1 MIQTNYYPIQC
12 TDVRRNHLIKY
23 TFRGRPHE
31 PNIIYASQGSV
42 LGKIPFG
49 YQATELCLC
58 PTTESMSEFP
68 FLVKHGG
75 NAFQGAIVIT
85 HKPITNGLPLYTCFF
100 LTNSTT
106 PPVSTGKGIEILQY
120 KNSGG
125 RSPYEFSP
133 IEKLFKYKDTTKQ
146 LYQDEPFYLEM
157 QPFIAKNAQIP
168 VIHEDGFDH
177 RGKQCIV
184 MMFTEPIAVKFPK
197 MKEIHGHGHGCG
209 MKQTLF
215 GYEGVKEGM
224 TISEDPLADAQK
236 KVEDVNTSGIKALK
250 AGAANVNDTASLFS
264 DAFLKSNT
272 SAGGGTSISIPQ
284 GDDPNYSYQECT
296 MMPVDDINI
305 GENGQAEYSF
315 QVSADSSV
323 ITKGVQTNFVTSAS
337 GVVMYFILG
346 LLVYFGTPL
355 AYRVMLCNILSGM
368 SGSSSSTG
376 GGFIHYLRN
385 VQDFFG
391 MAKLTG
397 LAIIFNI
404 VYFLVILGLCLGTI
418 GAVTC
423 IYTLYS
429 VIISMILVW
438 IIGYIGVTN
447 NPLPQCI

>member
-68 FLVKHGG
+68 FLTKNTGS
-75 NAFQGAIVIT
+75 AFQGAIVIT

-100 LTNSTT
+100 LTNTATSN
-106 PPVSTGKGIEILQY
+106 PS
-120 KNSGG
+120 
-125 RSPYEFSP
+125 
-133 IEKLFKYKDTTKQ
+133 IEKLFKYKDTSKQ

-236 KVEDVNTSGIKALK
+236 KIEDVNTSGIKALK
-250 AGAANVNDTASLFS
+250 AGAANVKDTASLFS

-323 ITKGVQTNFVTSAS
+323 ITKGAQTNFVTSAS
-337 GVVMYFILG
+337 GVVLYFMLG
-346 LLVYFGTPL
+346 LLIYFGTPI
-355 AYRVMLCNILSGM
+355 AYRVMMCNVLAAM
-368 SGSSSSTG
+368 SGSNTATG

-404 VYFLVILGLCLGTI
+404 VYFLVILGLCLGTLGKI
-418 GAVTC
+418 TC
-423 IYTLYS
+423 IYTLYA
-429 VIISMILVW
+429 VIVSMILVW
-438 IIGYIGVTN
+438 IIGYIGVAN
-447 NPLPQCI
+447 NPLPPCI

>member
-1 MIQTNYYPIQC
+1 M
-12 TDVRRNHLIKY
+12 
-23 TFRGRPHE
+23 
-31 PNIIYASQGSV
+31 
-42 LGKIPFG
+42 
-49 YQATELCLC
+49 
-58 PTTESMSEFP
+58 EFP
-68 FLVKHGG
+68 
-75 NAFQGAIVIT
+75 
-85 HKPITNGLPLYTCFF
+85 YTCFF
-100 LTNSTT
+100 LTNST
-106 PPVSTGKGIEILQY
+106 VS
-120 KNSGG
+120 
-125 RSPYEFSP
+125 SP

-146 LYQDEPFYLEM
+146 LYQDEPFYLEI

-224 TISEDPLADAQK
+224 TDDPMADTQK
-236 KVEDVNTSGIKALK
+236 KAEDINTSGINAMKS
-250 AGAANVNDTASLFS
+250 GVANVNDTTSLFS

-272 SAGGGTSISIPQ
+272 TANAVGTAISISQ

-305 GENGQAEYSF
+305 GGDGNTEYSF

-337 GVVMYFILG
+337 GVVMYFMLG
-346 LLVYFGTPL
+346 LLIYFGTPL
-355 AYRVMLCNILSGM
+355 AYRVMMCNVLAAM
-368 SGSSSSTG
+368 SGSNTATG

-385 VQDFFG
+385 MQDFFG

-404 VYFLVILGLCLGTI
+404 VYFFVILCLCIGTLSK
-418 GAVTC
+418 VSN

-429 VIISMILVW
+429 TIISMILIWV
-438 IIGYIGVTN
+438 IGYIGVVN

>member
-12 TDVRRNHLIKY
+12 TNVRRNNLIKY

-58 PTTESMSEFP
+58 PTVESMSEFP
-68 FLVKHGG
+68 FLAKYGG
-75 NAFQGAIVIT
+75 ASQVVQGAIVIT

-100 LTNSTT
+100 LTNTT
-106 PPVSTGKGIEILQY
+106 SSNVASA
-120 KNSGG
+120 
-125 RSPYEFSP
+125 P

-157 QPFIAKNAQIP
+157 QSYIVKNQEIP
-168 VIHEDGFDH
+168 VIQEDGFDH

-184 MMFTEPIAVKFPK
+184 MMFTQPIAVRFPK

-209 MKQTLF
+209 AKQTLF
-215 GYEGVKEGM
+215 GYEGDDSMKQFQKSIMFKEGM
-224 TISEDPLADAQK
+224 TTDPLVDAQNQLQ
-236 KVEDVNTSGIKALK
+236 DINTSGINALK
-250 AGAANVNDTASLFS
+250 AGSANVKDTASLFS

-272 SAGGGTSISIPQ
+272 TAGGGGAGGTSISIPQ

-305 GENGQAEYSF
+305 GADGQTEYSF

-337 GVVMYFILG
+337 GVVVYFMLG
-346 LLVYFGTPL
+346 LLVYFGTPF
-355 AYRVMLCNILSGM
+355 AYWVLMCKILVGM
-368 SGSSSSTG
+368 SGSNTATG

-385 VQDFFG
+385 TQDFFG

-404 VYFLVILGLCLGTI
+404 VYFLVILGLCLGTLGSI
-418 GAVTC
+418 TC
-423 IYTLYS
+423 IYTLYAT
-429 VIISMILVW
+429 IISMILVW
-438 IIGYIGVTN
+438 VIGYIGVAN

>member
-58 PTTESMSEFP
+58 PTVESMSEFP

-85 HKPITNGLPLYTCFF
+85 HKPITNGLPLYSCFF
-100 LTNSTT
+100 LTNTATSN
-106 PPVSTGKGIEILQY
+106 PS
-120 KNSGG
+120 
-125 RSPYEFSP
+125 
-133 IEKLFKYKDTTKQ
+133 IEKLFKYKDTSKQ

-157 QPFIAKNAQIP
+157 QPFVGKNQEIP

-184 MMFTEPIAVKFPK
+184 MMFTQPIAVKFPK
-197 MKEIHGHGHGCG
+197 MKEVHGHGHGCG

-215 GYEGVKEGM
+215 GYEGDNSMQPIKKVQEGM
-224 TISEDPLADAQK
+224 TDDPMADTKKKTEDL
-236 KVEDVNTSGIKALK
+236 NTMGIDALK
-250 AGAANVNDTASLFS
+250 AGSANVNDTTSLFS
-264 DAFLKSNT
+264 DAFLKKSNT
-272 SAGGGTSISIPQ
+272 TAGGTSISISQ

-305 GENGQAEYSF
+305 GANGQAEYSF

-323 ITKGVQTNFVTSAS
+323 ITKGAQTNFVTSAS
-337 GVVMYFILG
+337 GVVMYFMLG
-346 LLVYFGTPL
+346 LLVYFGTPF
-355 AYRVMLCNILSGM
+355 AYRIMMCNVLAGM
-368 SGSSSSTG
+368 SGSNAATG

-397 LAIIFNI
+397 LVIVFNI
-404 VYFLVILGLCLGTI
+404 VYFLVILGLCLGTL
-418 GAVTC
+418 GAITC
-423 IYTLYS
+423 IYTLYAT
-429 VIISMILVW
+429 IISMILIW
-438 IIGYIGVTN
+438 IIGYIGVAN

>member
-58 PTTESMSEFP
+58 PTIESMSEFP
-68 FLVKHGG
+68 FLTKNISGG
-75 NAFQGAIVIT
+75 GSQASQGAIVIT
-85 HKPITNGLPLYTCFF
+85 HKPITNGLPLYSCFF
-100 LTNSTT
+100 LKHSTSSN
-106 PPVSTGKGIEILQY
+106 VAS
-120 KNSGG
+120 
-125 RSPYEFSP
+125 SP

-157 QPFIAKNAQIP
+157 QPFVGKNQEIP

-184 MMFTEPIAVKFPK
+184 MMFTQPIAVKFPK

-215 GYEGVKEGM
+215 GYEGDNSMQPSQRIQEGM
-224 TISEDPLADAQK
+224 TDPTPDPMALAQTKLQDI
-236 KVEDVNTSGIKALK
+236 NTSGIDALK
-250 AGAANVNDTASLFS
+250 AGSANVTDATSLFK

-272 SAGGGTSISIPQ
+272 GTDNTSITISQ
-284 GDDPNYSYQECT
+284 EDDPNYSYQECT

-305 GENGQAEYSF
+305 GADGQAEYSF

-323 ITKGVQTNFVTSAS
+323 ITKGAQTNFVTSAS
-337 GVVMYFILG
+337 GVVMYFMLG
-346 LLVYFGTPL
+346 LLVYFGTPF
-355 AYRVMLCNILSGM
+355 AYRIMMCNVLAGM
-368 SGSSSSTG
+368 SGSNAATG

-397 LAIIFNI
+397 LAIVFNI
-404 VYFLVILGLCLGTI
+404 VYFLVILGLCLGTL
-418 GAVTC
+418 GAITC
-423 IYTLYS
+423 IYTLYAT
-429 VIISMILVW
+429 IISMILIW
-438 IIGYIGVTN
+438 IIGYIGVAN